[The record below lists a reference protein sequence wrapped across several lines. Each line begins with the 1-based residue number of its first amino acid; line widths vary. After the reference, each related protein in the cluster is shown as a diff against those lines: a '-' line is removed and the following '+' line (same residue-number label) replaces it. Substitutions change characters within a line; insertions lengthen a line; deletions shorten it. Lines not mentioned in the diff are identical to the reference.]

1 MSFHVG
7 GKQPNDQLNPKMKT
21 KHRIYKGRLI
31 SSFALAQL
39 GDSEVTGTT
48 YSVYLDLTHLKS
60 GEMALSAHEC
70 LRTLADAKQFVDSLA

>member
-1 MSFHVG
+1 
-7 GKQPNDQLNPKMKT
+7 MKT

-39 GDSEVTGTT
+39 GDPEVTGTT
-48 YSVYLDLTHLKS
+48 YSVYLDITHLKS

-70 LRTLADAKQFVDSLA
+70 LRTLADAKQFVDSLP